1 MLYLECY
8 SGISG
13 DMTVA
18 ALLDLG
24 ADREKLLDGLSSLGL
39 SGYEV
44 KIGRR
49 VKCGVEAAMST
60 VTGMGV
66 IMCMG
71 MVTSMGMTMC
81 MDMKTVMGVEAS
93 VCTSME
99 PVMYMNTGTAIIMA
113 MGIVMST
120 GIWRT
125 SPGLSAVPA

>member
-1 MLYLECY
+1 
-8 SGISG
+8 
-13 DMTVA
+13 MTWSFPGMRTA
-18 ALLDLG
+18 A
-24 ADREKLLDGLSSLGL
+24 AMIMWSMSM
-39 SGYEV
+39 
-44 KIGRR
+44 
-49 VKCGVEAAMST
+49 EAAMST

-66 IMCMG
+66 I
-71 MVTSMGMTMC
+71 MC